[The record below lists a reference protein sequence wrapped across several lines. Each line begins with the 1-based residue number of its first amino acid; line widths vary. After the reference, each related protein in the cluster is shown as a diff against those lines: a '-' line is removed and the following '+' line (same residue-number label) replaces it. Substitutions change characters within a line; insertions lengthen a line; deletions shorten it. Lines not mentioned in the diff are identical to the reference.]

1 MVAAGNAHSLAL
13 TSTGSVLAWG
23 YNKYGQLGNGK
34 TANSNMPVKVK
45 LPKGT
50 KVTGVCTGYSD
61 SLALTSSGSV
71 LAWGYNKQGE
81 LGDGT
86 SKRSTVPVKVKLP
99 KSTKATAIACGIEH
113 GLVLTSKD
121 SVLAWGYDKYGQLGN
136 GKTANSKVPVKA
148 KLPKGTKVTAIAGGA
163 NFSLVRTSHG
173 SLLSW
178 GYNGDGELGD
188 GNNANSA
195 LPVPVELP
203 TGVTAEK
210 IAPGGNMALT
220 STGSLLAWGY
230 NFFGQVG
237 DGTTFNRQLPVPV
250 DLPTGTKV
258 ITIASGPAADHSLAL
273 VR

>member
-1 MVAAGNAHSLAL
+1 MAWGDNGDCQLGVGCHPLQSAIPLKARLPKGTRVTALAAGGTYTLAVTSTGGVLAWGADFDGQLGDGKTTSLAKRPVKVKLPKGMKVTMVAAGNAHSLAL

-23 YNKYGQLGNGK
+23 YN
-34 TANSNMPVKVK
+34 
-45 LPKGT
+45 
-50 KVTGVCTGYSD
+50 
-61 SLALTSSGSV
+61 
-71 LAWGYNKQGE
+71 
-81 LGDGT
+81 
-86 SKRSTVPVKVKLP
+86 
-99 KSTKATAIACGIEH
+99 
-113 GLVLTSKD
+113 
-121 SVLAWGYDKYGQLGN
+121 KYGQLGN